1 MMNDEW
7 NDSSTTRAATDDD
20 ARTPDRFHSPTD
32 SALSP
37 ASKFVAR
44 KAHHATIAIADKSR
58 AAPRPGVENASEA
71 PPRSRFAPS

>member
-1 MMNDEW
+1 MNE
-7 NDSSTTRAATDDD
+7 SSTTRAATDDD